1 MSTMLSE
8 RPGFGPGPEPDVSH
22 TPGIPFS
29 RLVRVELRKLGDTRA
44 GRWLLASVAAL
55 TGVGM
60 VITLLIAWSEE
71 TDATYLTFT
80 GVASAP
86 MGVLL
91 PVLGVLSVTS
101 EWGQRTH
108 MVTFTLEPNRSRIVS
123 AKLAAGVVV
132 AGAAVLIGFGLGAA
146 CNALYGALGD
156 GGAVWNASIEAVAS
170 FAILQLI
177 GLLTG
182 FAFGMLIMNTAAAIV
197 TYFVYSF
204 VLPGIFSILATAWE
218 SFTDLQPWV
227 DFAYIQ
233 APLVDGDLGGVN
245 WLEFAVAS
253 ALWFWLPLLLGIWRL
268 LRAEVK

>member
-1 MSTMLSE
+1 MSTIVDE
-8 RPGFGPGPEPDVSH
+8 RSSH
-22 TPGIPFS
+22 GSGRERSDTPGIPFS

-60 VITLLIAWSEE
+60 VVTLLIALSEK

-80 GVASAP
+80 GVASTP

-108 MVTFTLEPNRSRIVS
+108 MVTFTLEPNRSRIVL
-123 AKLAAGVVV
+123 AKLAAGAVV
-132 AGAAVLIGFGLGAA
+132 AGAAVLIGFGLGAVT
-146 CNALYGALGD
+146 NVVYGALGD
-156 GGAVWNASIEAVAS
+156 GGAVWNASLEAVVS

-204 VLPGIFSILATAWE
+204 VLPGIFSILSTVWG
-218 SFTDLQPWV
+218 SFADLRPWV
-227 DFAYIQ
+227 DFAYAQ
-233 APLVDGDLGGVN
+233 APLVEGDLGGVK
-245 WLEFAVAS
+245 WFELAVS
-253 ALWFWLPLLLGIWRL
+253 CGLWFCLPLLLGIWRL

>member
-1 MSTMLSE
+1 MADE
-8 RPGFGPGPEPDVSH
+8 RTRFGPGPDLSH

-44 GRWLLASVAAL
+44 GRWLLASMAAL

-60 VITLLIAWSEE
+60 VITLLIALSEKTE
-71 TDATYLTFT
+71 ATYLTFT
-80 GVASAP
+80 GVASSP

-108 MVTFTLEPNRSRIVS
+108 MVTFTLEPNRSRIVF
-123 AKLAAGVVV
+123 AKLAAGAVV
-132 AGAAVLIGFGLGAA
+132 AGAAVVIGFGLGAV

-156 GGAVWNASIEAVAS
+156 GGTVWNAGPEAVAS

-182 FAFGMLIMNTAAAIV
+182 FAFGMLIMNSAAAIV

-204 VLPGIFSILATAWE
+204 VLPGIFSILANSWG
-218 SFTDLQPWV
+218 SFADLRPWV
-227 DFAYIQ
+227 DFAYLQ
-233 APLVDGDLGGVN
+233 APLVEGDLGGVR
-245 WLEFAVAS
+245 WLEFTVACG
-253 ALWFWLPLLLGIWRL
+253 LWFFLPLLLGIWRL